1 MLLEMKNISKDFG
14 AVKALTDVS
23 FAVKQ
28 GEIHGLLGENGAGKT
43 TLMNVL
49 AGAIPPTRGE
59 IIIDGHPIVG
69 MNPHKSVELGI
80 RFIHQELNLCND
92 LTVYENMYLG
102 EEIAKGSWL
111 DKKTMAKNAQK
122 VLDDMNVSISSTTT
136 VDHLEA
142 AQKQLVEIAK
152 ALLFKSEL
160 IIMDE
165 PTTALNND
173 EIENLFV
180 IMRGLREQGVSF
192 IYISHKMPELFA
204 ICDRYTVLRDGAFID
219 TGSFAEIDEHRAAEL
234 LIGKAFVD
242 ANLKDEGSSS
252 ISSEVLLSVKH
263 LSGKTFSDVSF
274 DLHKGEIIAI
284 TGLQGAGSAE
294 LATALFGATQSTGEF
309 VVCGSEPMHRMSIR
323 DAMRRKIAMVPC
335 NRKERGILPD
345 LSIRDNN
352 SLASF
357 VIRGGSPF
365 FSSKEELV
373 RYEKN
378 RKKLEIKADSPNNPI
393 TSLSGGNQ
401 QKVIVGRWLETGA
414 DIYIMDNPT
423 QGIDVGAKYQ
433 IYKLIIELAREGK
446 GVIVFSTEFPE
457 IWHIA
462 DRCIVMYKGRLN
474 GDLPRAEL
482 TEVAMMAHSTG
493 SGLNMEVTK

>member
-14 AVKALTDVS
+14 AVKALADVS
-23 FAVKQ
+23 FSVEPGQ
-28 GEIHGLLGENGAGKT
+28 IHGLLGENGAGKT

-49 AGAIPPTRGE
+49 AGAFLPTRGE
-59 IIIDGHPIVG
+59 IIIDGRPVTG
-69 MNPHKSVELGI
+69 MTPHKSMSLGI

-102 EEIAKGSWL
+102 EEISRNGWT
-111 DKKTMAKNAQK
+111 DKMAMAKKAQE
-122 VLDDMNVSISSTTT
+122 VLDGMRVSISATAT

-173 EIENLFV
+173 EIENLFE

-192 IYISHKMPELFA
+192 VYISHKMPELFA
-204 ICDRYTVLRDGAFID
+204 ICDRYTVLRDGVFIES
-219 TGSFAEIDEHRAAEL
+219 GSFSDIDEHRATEL

-242 ANLKDEGSSS
+242 ANLKDDN
-252 ISSEVLLSVKH
+252 ISFISPDVLLSVKN
-263 LSGKTFSDVSF
+263 LSGNTFEDVNLQ
-274 DLHKGEIIAI
+274 LHRGEVIAI

-294 LATALFGATQSTGEF
+294 LATALFGATPSTGEF
-309 VVCGSEPMHRMSIR
+309 TVGGGEPQHRMSIR
-323 DAMRRKIAMVPC
+323 GAMRRKIAMVPC

-352 SLASF
+352 SVASL

-365 FSSKEELV
+365 FSAKEELA

-378 RKKLEIKADSPNNPI
+378 RQKLEIKADNPRDPI

-414 DIYIMDNPT
+414 DVYIMDNPT

-433 IYKLIIELAREGK
+433 IYKLIVELAREGK
-446 GVIVFSTEFPE
+446 GIIVFSTEFPE

-462 DRCIVMYKGRLN
+462 DRCLVMYKGHIH
-474 GDLPRAEL
+474 GDLPRSEL
-482 TEVAMMAHSTG
+482 TEVAVMAHSTG
-493 SGLNMEVTK
+493 SNLEVLN